1 VRNAEYA
8 AVPKKPVKSP
18 GANIPRRFKTPISV
32 KYPGLWKGSLTR
44 AELIRQISQEVD
56 QKFVALMNYYRI
68 PLRSPDKWK
77 NLSLRL
83 AEELGLMVVVDEL
96 PRGPGRPRVSSEAQ
110 NLLVE
115 RMDRIVNKGR
125 LSEMSAAT
133 HLTNEYPEYKLLKP
147 KTLLNRYSKA
157 KRMTSGSLSSP
168 LNVGKPDHP
177 EK

>member
-1 VRNAEYA
+1 
-8 AVPKKPVKSP
+8 VPKKPVKIP
-18 GANIPRRFKTPISV
+18 GANIPRRLKTPISI

-44 AELIRQISQEVD
+44 AEIIRQISQEVD

-83 AEELGLMVVVDEL
+83 AEELGLMVVTDEL
-96 PRGPGRPRVSSEAQ
+96 PKGPGRPRVSSEAQ

-133 HLTNEYPEYKLLKP
+133 HLTNRFPEYKLLKP

-157 KRMTSGSLSSP
+157 KRMTSDSLSSP
-168 LNVGKPDHP
+168 LNMGKPDHP